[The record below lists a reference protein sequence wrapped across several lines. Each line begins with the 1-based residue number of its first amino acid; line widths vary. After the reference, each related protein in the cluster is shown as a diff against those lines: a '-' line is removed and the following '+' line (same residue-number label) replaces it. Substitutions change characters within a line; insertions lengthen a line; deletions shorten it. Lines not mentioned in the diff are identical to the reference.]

1 MNHFIINPR
10 MFNAYKQ
17 HSHLL
22 LSRM

>member
-22 LSRM
+22 L